1 MENINCLYINLDYRT
16 DRNIHIINQFNTLN
30 IQPQRVDAVKNLYGS
45 IGCSLSHIKCLMIA
59 KKNNWKEVMIVE
71 DDITFLEPNLFKNN
85 LNNFLNS
92 KIDFDVLLIAGNNFS
107 PYDEINENC
116 IKIYNCQTTT
126 GYIVKQHYYD
136 TLINN
141 IKQSV
146 ILLMKQPFN
155 HRFYAIDIWWK
166 HLQKKDNWYLLIP
179 LNITQMSGFSDIEKR
194 ITNYSNV
201 MLKYNK

>member
-92 KIDFDVLLIAGNNFS
+92 KIDFDVLLIAGNNS
-107 PYDEINENC
+107 PYEEINENC

>member
-179 LNITQMSGFSDIEKR
+179 LNITQMTGFSDIEKR

>member
-1 MENINCLYINLDYRT
+1 
-16 DRNIHIINQFNTLN
+16 
-30 IQPQRVDAVKNLYGS
+30 
-45 IGCSLSHIKCLMIA
+45 MIA

>member
-16 DRNIHIINQFNTLN
+16 DRNTHVINQFNTLN
-30 IQPQRVDAVKNLYGS
+30 IKAERVDAVKNRYGS

-92 KIDFDVLLIAGNNFS
+92 NIYFDVLLIAGNNFK
-107 PYDEINENC
+107 PYDEVNENC
-116 IKIYNCQTTT
+116 IKVYNCQTTT

-136 TLINN
+136 ILINN

-166 HLQKKDNWYLLIP
+166 QLQKKDNWYLLIP
-179 LNITQMSGFSDIEKR
+179 LNIIQMTGFSDIEKR
-194 ITNYSNV
+194 MTNYSNV